1 LITAG
6 YIKAGSVGFIP
17 LERKF
22 SDQRHGGIDFKRQDL
37 LEFSIVPVPANA
49 HALIEAR
56 GYSGQRSPATALATA
71 PERQRLPINYSG
83 TLEQQRVQCDRDNVE
98 RRRRVARALR
108 LPAGGD

>member
-1 LITAG
+1 LARHIGVFGVHLAQANGVARLTA
-6 YIKAGSVGFIP
+6 VV
-17 LERKF
+17 
-22 SDQRHGGIDFKRQDL
+22 RQDL

-108 LPAGGD
+108 LRASGD